1 MQSHNNHL
9 RRSAQI
15 HLQEENMVKLTAE
28 EKAAAKQAKL
38 DAKAVEK
45 QQQAD
50 AKAAE
55 KQLQADAKA
64 AVKAAEETRK
74 TELLNARGEGYN
86 RGYTAAQKATDKA
99 VKDAVAE
106 VRKIADQEI
115 KALKAEH
122 KVALKDAVQATK
134 AGLSVLVE
142 KAEGKMQAEV
152 IKDVIKVLKPALK
165 AKGLRE
171 SYNMVK
177 IYVDHLTQQVRK

>member
-86 RGYTAAQKATDKA
+86 RGYAAAQKATDKA
-99 VKDAVAE
+99 IKDAVAE
-106 VRKIADQEI
+106 VRKITDLEV
-115 KALKAEH
+115 KAIKAEH
-122 KVALKDAVQATK
+122 KVALKDTVQATK
-134 AGLSVLVE
+134 AGLPVLVE
-142 KAEGKMQAEV
+142 KAEEKMRIEV
-152 IKDVIKVLKPALK
+152 TKAVIGDLKPALK
-165 AKGLRE
+165 AKDLRE
-171 SYNMVK
+171 THNRVK
-177 IYVDHLTQQVRK
+177 AYVDHLTEQVRK

>member
-1 MQSHNNHL
+1 
-9 RRSAQI
+9 
-15 HLQEENMVKLTAE
+15 MVKLTAE

-74 TELLNARGEGYN
+74 AELKEAYNNGYARGCKSGYSQ
-86 RGYTAAQKATDKA
+86 GMQTSDKA
-99 VKDAVAE
+99 ISGA
-106 VRKIADQEI
+106 RKASDQEI

-142 KAEGKMQAEV
+142 KAEEKMRIEV
-152 IKDVIKVLKPALK
+152 TKDVIKDLKLALK
-165 AKGLRE
+165 AKDPRE
-171 SYNMVK
+171 THNMVK
-177 IYVDHLTQQVRK
+177 AHVAHLTEQVRK